1 MGVEAVTSLGSAQA
15 APESGQGASNSDVQ
29 SLIRLEQDVRKMKSD
44 LESKAKQEKV
54 PPTEIQSKI
63 KEYDKLIAQ
72 IEQQIQQ
79 VHQEESKR
87 SVRQPK
93 KAVRGAIPA
102 ADRQDRTLLSVA
114 ALNVSYEAL
123 PLPTTEAQAAPA
135 APAPAPAAEASE
147 SKDAVSET
155 EASVKRELNQLA

>member
-1 MGVEAVTSLGSAQA
+1 MSVDAVTSLGSAQA

-44 LESKAKQEKV
+44 LESKAKLQKV
-54 PPTEIQSKI
+54 SSTEVQSKI
-63 KEYDKLIAQ
+63 KEYDKMIAQ

-79 VHQEESKR
+79 VRQQESRK
-87 SVRQPK
+87 SVRQSK
-93 KAVRGAIPA
+93 KAVKGEVPA
-102 ADRQDRTLLSVA
+102 AGRQDRTLLSVA
-114 ALNVSYEAL
+114 ALNVSYQAL
-123 PLPTTEAQAAPA
+123 PLPTAEAQTVSA
-135 APAPAPAAEASE
+135 APAPAAEPE

>member
-1 MGVEAVTSLGSAQA
+1 MSVDAVTSLGSAQA
-15 APESGQGASNSDVQ
+15 APDSGQGASNSDVQ

-44 LESKAKQEKV
+44 LESKAKLQKV

-79 VHQEESKR
+79 VRQEESKK
-87 SVRQPK
+87 SVRQSK
-93 KAVRGAIPA
+93 KAVKGEVPA

-114 ALNVSYEAL
+114 ALNVSYQAL
-123 PLPTTEAQAAPA
+123 PLPTADAQTVSA
-135 APAPAPAAEASE
+135 APAPAAEPE

>member
-44 LESKAKQEKV
+44 LESKAKQQKV
-54 PPTEIQSKI
+54 SPTGIQSKI

-79 VHQEESKR
+79 VRQQESKK
-87 SVRQPK
+87 SVRQLK
-93 KAVRGAIPA
+93 KAVKGVVPA
-102 ADRQDRTLLSVA
+102 ADRQDRTVLSVA
-114 ALNVSYEAL
+114 ALNASYQSL
-123 PLPTTEAQAAPA
+123 PLPTAEAQEVPAAAPA
-135 APAPAPAAEASE
+135 AEVSE
-147 SKDAVSET
+147 PKDTVSET